1 MDAREGALAPGPGGL
16 RVGFVCLDLL
26 TYLLSRLF
34 RSCFRLRT
42 M

>member
-1 MDAREGALAPGPGGL
+1 MDARGGALAPGPGGL

-26 TYLLSRLF
+26 TYLLRLF